1 MVDLSAEKKPSTV
14 ALKLSGFVDRGL
26 ALSKHQTVKQIVF
39 ALAALVFA
47 AGLIVSFQAAPDIM
61 SNINWTPF
69 FIVMG
74 LAVPA
79 SIVLTAF
86 EMMLTGRLLMQDF
99 SFAQAIK
106 ISILGGAANMLP
118 LPGGT
123 VVRIAALREKGAPIA
138 HGLRATVIAGAI
150 WLGVAFVFSGLW
162 MLGFSVV
169 AGSIMSLLGVI
180 ALAAG
185 FIFGLRAYSN
195 PGVLSQIALVKLTA
209 TVLEAVQIMLCLQA
223 LGIVADFSVAATLS
237 VSGVVGSAVSIVPAG
252 LGVREIVSASLA
264 SVIGLTAAYGFLAAS
279 LNRIASLSVLGALA
293 LAMPF
298 YSQKAA

>member
-1 MVDLSAEKKPSTV
+1 MVDLSAEKETSTL
-14 ALKLSGFVDRGL
+14 ALKLSGLIDKGL
-26 ALSKHQTVKQIVF
+26 ALSKNQTVKRIAF

-47 AGLIVSFQAAPDIM
+47 AGLIASFIATPDLF
-61 SNINWTPF
+61 SNISWTPF
-69 FIVMG
+69 LVVMFV
-74 LAVPA
+74 AVPI
-79 SIVLTAF
+79 SIILSAL
-86 EMMLTGRLLMQDF
+86 EMILTGRLLRQGF
-99 SFAQAIK
+99 SFTQAIK

-123 VVRIAALREKGAPIA
+123 VVRVAALREKGAPVA
-138 HGLRATVIAGAI
+138 DGLRATVIAGAI

-169 AGSIMSLLGVI
+169 TGSLMSFLGAI
-180 ALAAG
+180 TLATG

-195 PGVLSQIALVKLTA
+195 PDVLSQIALVKLSA

-223 LGIVADFSVAATLS
+223 LGIVADFAVAATLS

-264 SVIGLTAAYGFLAAS
+264 SVIGLTAAYGFLAAT
-279 LNRIASLSVLGALA
+279 LNRIASLTILGALA
-293 LAMPF
+293 IAMPF
-298 YSQKAA
+298 YSQRAS